1 MNHKGATHFTL
12 NDRQTLERMLRK
24 GFSKPAIAEALGKCE
39 RSIYYEIGRGLCVQR
54 TTDLIDVEV
63 YCADVAHRKY
73 KAFLKEKG
81 KELKIG
87 HDHALV
93 QRLEELI
100 MVQGFAPGAALAEIR
115 NNGEH
120 FDTEICENTV
130 YNYIYRGDVF
140 LFLTPEHLHD
150 KGRRHYAAKSKRR
163 RPGLPVARASKS
175 ARRRSRAGAVLG
187 TGRWTALWGARAP
200 SKPSWC

>member
-130 YNYIYRGDVF
+130 YNYIYRS
-140 LFLTPEHLHD
+140 EE
-150 KGRRHYAAKSKRR
+150 RRVGKE
-163 RPGLPVARASKS
+163 
-175 ARRRSRAGAVLG
+175 
-187 TGRWTALWGARAP
+187 
-200 SKPSWC
+200 C

>member
-93 QRLEELI
+93 KRLEELI
-100 MVQGFAPGAALAEIR
+100 MV
-115 NNGEH
+115 
-120 FDTEICENTV
+120 
-130 YNYIYRGDVF
+130 
-140 LFLTPEHLHD
+140 
-150 KGRRHYAAKSKRR
+150 
-163 RPGLPVARASKS
+163 
-175 ARRRSRAGAVLG
+175 
-187 TGRWTALWGARAP
+187 
-200 SKPSWC
+200 

>member
-93 QRLEELI
+93 RRLEELI
-100 MVQGFAPGAALAEIR
+100 NVRWRERNIGSQIRVGQVWQTVRSVPNVRLIQSILLEGRYDQAGIERLAALEEDDA
-115 NNGEH
+115 
-120 FDTEICENTV
+120 FPYATV
-130 YNYIYRGDVF
+130 RSG
-140 LFLTPEHLHD
+140 THLIQI
-150 KGRRHYAAKSKRR
+150 S
-163 RPGLPVARASKS
+163 
-175 ARRRSRAGAVLG
+175 
-187 TGRWTALWGARAP
+187 
-200 SKPSWC
+200 